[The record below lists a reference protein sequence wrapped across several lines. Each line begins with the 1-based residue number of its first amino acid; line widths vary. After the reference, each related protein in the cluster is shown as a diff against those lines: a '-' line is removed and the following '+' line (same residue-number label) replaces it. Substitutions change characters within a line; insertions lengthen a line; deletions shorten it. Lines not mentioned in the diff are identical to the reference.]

1 MTFSLSHILSQ
12 QTYSATLFIRPCLML
27 LVLVCGT
34 LGLSHIID
42 IRHVLEGEALAQQTS
57 GYVLFLG
64 VVTLWCSFGLP
75 RQVVGFIAGL
85 TYGIVVGFI
94 IITIASTCGYLAGFL
109 WARWGGRCWVRAQC
123 GKRFASLD
131 RFITDQPFLSILTLR
146 LLPVGSALLV
156 NFLGGV
162 SSMRVMPFVGATVLG
177 ALPQNIITVLLGA
190 GVQLGSIWRYALGGG
205 LFVVSS
211 ILGVWLCQRFRFV
224 KALSADEG

>member
-34 LGLSHIID
+34 LGLNHVVD
-42 IRHVLEGEALAQQTS
+42 IRHVLEGEALAQRAS

-64 VVTLWCSFGLP
+64 IVTLWCSFGLP
-75 RQVVGFIAGL
+75 RQVVGFVAGL
-85 TYGIVVGFI
+85 TYGIAVGFI
-94 IITIASTCGYLAGFL
+94 IITIASTFGYLAGFL

-162 SSMRVMPFVGATVLG
+162 SSMRVMPFIGATVLG
-177 ALPQNIITVLLGA
+177 ALPQKHNNGTFRRWRAIGKRVALCFRRRVICCFKYFR
-190 GVQLGSIWRYALGGG
+190 GVVVAAFSSCKG
-205 LFVVSS
+205 LV
-211 ILGVWLCQRFRFV
+211 C
-224 KALSADEG
+224 